1 MRVGFI
7 LGYLEQSISFFLEN
21 VLVLMRW
28 FILVVEYEE
37 FGTDLLPMT
46 REEYSS
52 CRCFSCKIIDQ
63 YNYSLALINRKSET
77 ITTIICIVPII
88 FRKTFITIILTAIY
102 KSKLLFKE

>member
-28 FILVVEYEE
+28 FIRVVEYEE

-46 REEYSS
+46 SEEYSS

-63 YNYSLALINRKSET
+63 YNYSLSLMIRQSLP
-77 ITTIICIVPII
+77 ITLMESLNLII
-88 FRKTFITIILTAIY
+88 F
-102 KSKLLFKE
+102 

>member
-63 YNYSLALINRKSET
+63 YNYSLPQKVQKIDW
-77 ITTIICIVPII
+77 
-88 FRKTFITIILTAIY
+88 LTNYIR
-102 KSKLLFKE
+102 L